1 MPVPVHARCVY
12 VGLLSVLG
20 VCFFNDTATTE
31 IYTLSLHD
39 ALPILSAALFALV
52 FYVNRGFFALIG
64 RRNGPVHMLA
74 GLLLHQ
80 LYYHY
85 SVTCFVYCQIEKRI
99 RRR

>member
-1 MPVPVHARCVY
+1 
-12 VGLLSVLG
+12 
-20 VCFFNDTATTE
+20 
-31 IYTLSLHD
+31 
-39 ALPILSAALFALV
+39 
-52 FYVNRGFFALIG
+52 VNRGFFALIG